1 MCAKQFDH
9 SNKEFK
15 LLNPDKL
22 NIACV
27 VSEWH
32 NEITEKLF
40 IGAKKHS
47 DKKRCPRKKY
57 F

>member
-15 LLNPDKL
+15 LVNPDKL
-22 NIACV
+22 KIACV

-40 IGAKKHS
+40 ICLLYTS
-47 DKKRCPRKKY
+47 DAADE
-57 F
+57 